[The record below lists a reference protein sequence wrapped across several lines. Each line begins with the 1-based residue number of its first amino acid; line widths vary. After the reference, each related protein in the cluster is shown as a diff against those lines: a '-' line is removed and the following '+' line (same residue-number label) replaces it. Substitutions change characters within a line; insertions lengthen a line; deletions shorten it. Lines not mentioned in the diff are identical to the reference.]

1 MCQQR
6 WWWLSWQTVL
16 MWSLVHGH
24 TLLVNFT
31 HESHFTKGYSLTV
44 NKYIVKIEVQPTY
57 NGFKTVHIAIKLHL
71 WRVDS
76 YYECRKMIWTEM
88 YLNVQKQ
95 HAANRQP
102 SVFINLLSVLK
113 LFLKLSTRNQC
124 HFLRMWRQIF
134 PHGNVVTNK
143 SWKTNLPTV
152 QIKSCWTDGG
162 NWIK

>member
-1 MCQQR
+1 MKP
-6 WWWLSWQTVL
+6 QTRIK
-16 MWSLVHGH
+16 GH
-24 TLLVNFT
+24 TLTGKFHSWITFHQRLF
-31 HESHFTKGYSLTV
+31 SYCKS

-71 WRVDS
+71 WRIYWCRLIIWMQEDLWAELKCIWMYRSSTPPTDS
-76 YYECRKMIWTEM
+76 HHF
-88 YLNVQKQ
+88 N
-95 HAANRQP
+95 
-102 SVFINLLSVLK
+102 INLLSVLK

-143 SWKTNLPTV
+143 SWKTNLTTV
-152 QIKSCWTDGG
+152 QIQSCWTDGG